1 MRQRSNR
8 MKGVPAFLQGALLVL
23 LLWQLLSV
31 ILSPRLV
38 PPPLPVAR
46 LFLRMLP
53 GPLARHAL
61 ASLARVLAALA
72 LSLAAALPLGVAMG
86 RIPLLDRILAP
97 AAYLLY
103 PVPKIALLPV
113 ALLLFGLG
121 DVSRVL
127 IVSLVLFFQL
137 LVVIRDGVRSIE
149 PQYLTSIRSLG
160 AGEAAI
166 FRYVVWPWLL
176 PRLISALRV
185 GSGTALAVLFFAET
199 FATRHGLGFLI
210 MDSWMRI
217 SYPEMFAGI
226 VGMAA
231 VGLLIFAG
239 LDRLEARA
247 CRWQKLGG

>member
-1 MRQRSNR
+1 MSRARR
-8 MKGVPAFLQGALLVL
+8 LLGPLQGALIVL

-31 ILSPRLV
+31 LLSPRLI

-46 LFLRMLP
+46 LVIEMLP
-53 GPLARHAL
+53 DSLWRHAL
-61 ASLARVLAALA
+61 ASLARVLAALL

-86 RIPLLDRILAP
+86 RLPVLDGILAP
-97 AAYLLY
+97 AVYLLY

-113 ALLLFGLG
+113 VLLLFGLG

-137 LVVIRDGVRSIE
+137 LVVIRDGVRSLE
-149 PQYLTSIRSLG
+149 PQYLASIRSLG
-160 AGEAAI
+160 AGEWQI
-166 FRYVVWPWLL
+166 FRHVVGPWLL
-176 PRLISALRV
+176 PRLISALRI

-199 FATRHGLGFLI
+199 FATRRGLGFLI

-217 SYPEMFAGI
+217 SYPQMFAGI

-231 VGLLIFAG
+231 VGLLLFAT
-239 LDRLEARA
+239 LDLLEARA
-247 CRWQKLGG
+247 CRWQKPGG